1 MDNKDINTMLLEINA
16 EKDITIRLL
25 KMKVDQL
32 TNELNMLKEQ
42 ASKAKEG

>member
-32 TNELNMLKEQ
+32 TAELNMLKEQ
-42 ASKAKEG
+42 ATKAKEG